1 MRIIIIIIIITII
14 IMMMI
19 IKIKID
25 VMVRSVICNLAC
37 VASGLRFW
45 GRREKKWKTPRP
57 PTPHP
62 PQNRRPPATQA
73 TVYTTV
79 HVCINNRYSEV
90 LIFRK
95 SKSLAKLIRGK
106 KSNHV
111 QTRSIILDL
120 GLRYPEQSQL
130 LLKFHILLENYAV
143 ARHRIQHSRY
153 WHQSP
158 K

>member
-1 MRIIIIIIIITII
+1 
-14 IMMMI
+14 MMMI
-19 IKIKID
+19 IKIKKD
-25 VMVRSVICNLAC
+25 VMVRSVICNLA
-37 VASGLRFW
+37 SP
-45 GRREKKWKTPRP
+45 KTPHP
-57 PTPHP
+57 PP

>member
-1 MRIIIIIIIITII
+1 M
-14 IMMMI
+14 
-19 IKIKID
+19 KD
-25 VMVRSVICNLAC
+25 P
-37 VASGLRFW
+37 
-45 GRREKKWKTPRP
+45 KTPQPR
-57 PTPHP
+57 T
-62 PQNRRPPATQA
+62 PPATQA

-79 HVCINNRYSEV
+79 HVYINNRYSEV

>member
-1 MRIIIIIIIITII
+1 
-14 IMMMI
+14 MMMI
-19 IKIKID
+19 IKIKKD
-25 VMVRSVICNLAC
+25 VMVRSVICYLAC

-45 GRREKKWKTPRP
+45 GRREKKERPQDPPP
-57 PTPHP
+57 PT

-111 QTRSIILDL
+111 QTRSIILVL